1 MVTASSLVEYRLNK
15 MVAMK
20 YLFRK
25 DLALVVKIIDTN
37 TMAVLREDDI
47 DVTIGRIAVKLALNI
62 VSQSGM
68 AVAQGHRLT
77 AQKIIKAT

>member
-37 TMAVLREDDI
+37 TMAVLREEDI
-47 DVTIGRIAVKLALNI
+47 DVTIEDRGEA
-62 VSQSGM
+62 GP
-68 AVAQGHRLT
+68 
-77 AQKIIKAT
+77 

>member
-1 MVTASSLVEYRLNK
+1 M
-15 MVAMK
+15 
-20 YLFRK
+20 
-25 DLALVVKIIDTN
+25 VKIIDTN
-37 TMAVLREDDI
+37 TMAVLREEDI